1 MPRARLNRERVA
13 EEAAVL
19 ADEVGL
25 SKLTL
30 AALAGRLGVRQ
41 PSLYNHIDSIAGLHR
56 DIAVTAKRDLGEV
69 LARAS
74 VGRSG
79 ADAISAMAQAY
90 RGWALAHP
98 ARYEASNLMPAPGD
112 IEDEAVSLAAIQVIA
127 DVLTAYRLQGDDAVD
142 AIRAFRSTLHGFV
155 SYETAGAFRWSA
167 DVNCSFDRLVRGF
180 IVALTHSVYTTSAD
194 TTSPHPAPRPTGRP
208 THPTPLEK

>member
-1 MPRARLNRERVA
+1 MPRAGLTRDRVA
-13 EEAAVL
+13 EEAAVM

-30 AALAGRLGVRQ
+30 AALADRLGVRQ
-41 PSLYNHIDSIAGLHR
+41 PSLYKHIDSMAGLHR
-56 DIAVTAKRDLGEV
+56 DIAVHAKRDLGQV

-79 ADAISAMAQAY
+79 ADAISAMSHSY
-90 RGWALAHP
+90 REWALQHP

-112 IEDEAVSLAAIQVIA
+112 VEDAAVSLAGINVIA
-127 DVLTAYRLQGDDAVD
+127 DVLTAYHLEGDDAVD

-155 SYETAGAFRWSA
+155 SYETAGAFQWKT
-167 DVNCSFDRLVRGF
+167 DVDRSFERLIHGF
-180 IVALTHSVYTTSAD
+180 IVALTQWTD
-194 TTSPHPAPRPTGRP
+194 TATPQPA
-208 THPTPLEK
+208 L

>member
-1 MPRARLNRERVA
+1 MPRAGLNRDRLA
-13 EEAAVL
+13 EEAAVM

-25 SKLTL
+25 NRLTL
-30 AALAGRLGVRQ
+30 AALAGRLNVRQ
-41 PSLYNHIDSIAGLHR
+41 PSLYKHIDSMAGLHR
-56 DIAVTAKRDLGEV
+56 DIAVHAKRDLGEV

-79 ADAISAMAQAY
+79 AEAISAMSHAY
-90 RGWALAHP
+90 RDWALKHP

-112 IEDEAVSLAAIQVIA
+112 LEDEAVSLAAIQVIA
-127 DVLTAYRLQGDDAVD
+127 DVLTAYHLEGDDAVD

-167 DVNCSFDRLVRGF
+167 DVNRSFERLVRGF
-180 IVALTHSVYTTSAD
+180 IAALTQWTEISS
-194 TTSPHPAPRPTGRP
+194 SQPAPR
-208 THPTPLEK
+208 